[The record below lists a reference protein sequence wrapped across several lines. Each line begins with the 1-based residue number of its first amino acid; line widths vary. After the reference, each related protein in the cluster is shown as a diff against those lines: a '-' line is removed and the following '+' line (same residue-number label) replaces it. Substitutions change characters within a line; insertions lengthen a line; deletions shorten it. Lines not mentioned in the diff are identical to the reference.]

1 MEPLSIDTTIAK
13 GQATYPELLFLKK
26 VCNKGTVLEVTLEKM
41 HQVAGCGYISVARI
55 LYSLDE
61 PPSLIYDVHQVLL
74 TSIETGSV
82 TNLDQFISVCS
93 KISNGAQY
101 KFCPGLDV
109 KLYYDTYFATI
120 RYHISVGMGKAFQL
134 N

>member
-1 MEPLSIDTTIAK
+1 M
-13 GQATYPELLFLKK
+13 
-26 VCNKGTVLEVTLEKM
+26 TLEKM

-61 PPSLIYDVHQVLL
+61 PPSLIYDVRQVLL

-82 TNLDQFISVCS
+82 TNLDQVISVCS

-120 RYHISVGMGKAFQL
+120 CYHISAGMGKAFQP